1 MSDPLKV
8 DVWSDVQC
16 PWCFIG
22 KRKFESGVALFGE
35 AVEVEFHSYQLAPD
49 SPIDVEGSHLDYLA
63 SKFGMPEAQV
73 REMLDRV
80 TGIAAEVGLDYDF
93 ESVQQTNTTRAHEL
107 LHLAKDRGLQDAL
120 KERLMVAYFV
130 EGRHIGHVDDLVGLA
145 AEVGLDPAEAR
156 AALDDHRY
164 AEAVDADIAQA
175 REYGITGVPFYV
187 IDGRFGVSGAQSPE
201 SFASALAQARDSRG

>member
-1 MSDPLKV
+1 MSEPMKV

-22 KRKFESGVALFGE
+22 KRKFESGVAMFGDD
-35 AVEVEFHSYQLAPD
+35 VEVEFHSYQLAPD

-63 SKFGMPEAQV
+63 AKFGMPEAQV

-80 TGIAAEVGLDYDF
+80 TGIASEVGLTYDF

-107 LHLAKDRGLQDAL
+107 LHLAKDRGLQDQL

-130 EGRHIGHVDDLVGLA
+130 EGRHIGHVDDLVELA

-156 AALDDHRY
+156 GALDDHRY
-164 AEAVDADIAQA
+164 AEAVEADIAQA

-201 SFASALAQARDSRG
+201 ACASALTQARDSRE

>member
-1 MSDPLKV
+1 MSEPLKV

-22 KRKFESGVALFGE
+22 KRKFESGVAMFGDD
-35 AVEVEFHSYQLAPD
+35 VEVEFHSYQLAPD

-73 REMLDRV
+73 HEMLDRV
-80 TGIAAEVGLDYDF
+80 TGIAAEVGLTYDF

-107 LHLAKDRGLQDAL
+107 LHLAKNRGLQDQL

-130 EGRHIGHVDDLVGLA
+130 EGRHIGHVDDLVELA

-156 AALDDHRY
+156 GALDDHRY
-164 AEAVDADIAQA
+164 AEAVEADIAQA

-201 SFASALAQARDSRG
+201 AFASALAQARDSRE

>member
-35 AVEVEFHSYQLAPD
+35 AVEVEFQSYQLAPD

>member
-22 KRKFESGVALFGE
+22 KRK
-35 AVEVEFHSYQLAPD
+35 FHSYQLAPD

>member
-1 MSDPLKV
+1 MSQPLKV

-22 KRKFESGVALFGE
+22 KRKFESGVALFGDE
-35 AVEVEFHSYQLAPD
+35 VEVEFHSYQLAPD
-49 SPIDVEGSHLDYLA
+49 SPIEVDGSHLDYLA

>member
-1 MSDPLKV
+1 MSEPMKV

-22 KRKFESGVALFGE
+22 KRKFESGVAMFGDD
-35 AVEVEFHSYQLAPD
+35 VEVEFHSYQLAPD

-80 TGIAAEVGLDYDF
+80 TGIASEVGLTYDF

-107 LHLAKDRGLQDAL
+107 LHLAKDRGLQDQL

-130 EGRHIGHVDDLVGLA
+130 EGRHIGHVDDLVELA

-156 AALDDHRY
+156 GALDDHRY
-164 AEAVDADIAQA
+164 AEAVEADIAQA

-187 IDGRFGVSGAQSPE
+187 IDGRFGVSGAQNPE
-201 SFASALAQARDSRG
+201 AFASALAQARDSRE

>member
-35 AVEVEFHSYQLAPD
+35 AVEVEFQSYQLAPD

-107 LHLAKDRGLQDAL
+107 LHLAKDRGLQDQL

-130 EGRHIGHVDDLVGLA
+130 EGRHIGHVDDLVELA

-164 AEAVDADIAQA
+164 AEAVDADIALA

>member
-49 SPIDVEGSHLDYLA
+49 SPIEVDGSHLDYLA

-107 LHLAKDRGLQDAL
+107 LHLAKDRGLQDQL

-130 EGRHIGHVDDLVGLA
+130 EGRHIGHVDDLVELA

-164 AEAVDADIAQA
+164 AEAVDADIALA

>member
-1 MSDPLKV
+1 MSEPLKV

-22 KRKFESGVALFGE
+22 KRKFESGVAMFGDD
-35 AVEVEFHSYQLAPD
+35 VEVEFHSYQLAPD

-73 REMLDRV
+73 HEMLDRV
-80 TGIAAEVGLDYDF
+80 TGIAAEVGLTYDF

-107 LHLAKDRGLQDAL
+107 LHLAKNRGLQDQL

-130 EGRHIGHVDDLVGLA
+130 EGRHIGHVDDLVELA

-156 AALDDHRY
+156 GALDDHRY
-164 AEAVDADIAQA
+164 AEAVEADIAQA

-201 SFASALAQARDSRG
+201 AFASALAQARNSRE